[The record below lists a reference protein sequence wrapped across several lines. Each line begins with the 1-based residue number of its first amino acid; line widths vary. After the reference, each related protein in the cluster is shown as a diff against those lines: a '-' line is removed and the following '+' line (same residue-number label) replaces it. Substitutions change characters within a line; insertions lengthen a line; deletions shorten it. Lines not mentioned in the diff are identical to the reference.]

1 MYDMRC
7 FHGVA
12 LPAAILACS
21 IVSASATTLMV
32 GPGQKYA
39 IPSQAFKAAK
49 DGDTIL
55 IDAAGDYAGDRSYI
69 RANNLTIQGINGRP
83 HLTPPANGWA
93 LDGKGLWNVDGQ
105 NTTIDNIEISGVRQ
119 PGNGAAI
126 RFEGR
131 NLTIR
136 NCYFHDNND
145 GILTNETNIGNIL
158 IEYSEFDHNGAGDG
172 QSHNMYIN
180 HADSFTLRFCYSH
193 DAHQGHLVKSRANVN
208 YILYNR
214 LSDEDGD
221 TSYEIDLPVGGTSYV
236 VGNVIEQGP
245 KSPNY
250 NIISYGEESIYS
262 WGTLNPGTDLYV
274 VNNTIVN
281 DESQGT
287 FITVSPNVTTT
298 PLIQNNVFYGPGGI
312 SAAASAQ
319 IGNFNTKDSSTF
331 VDRANYDYHLTAKAG
346 AIGHGAPL
354 SQILSPGFSPAPLLE
369 YIHSPCSTSID
380 SGAFQYNGSS
390 GPILGPDT
398 CGNYDPAFT
407 VANGANYGPQV
418 AFGSIASILGPNLE
432 THEWQASTLPLPTS
446 TPDGISVTVNGTPAA
461 LFHANS
467 NEISFQVPYSTTPGM
482 ALAVVWNG
490 KTAVG
495 AEVLPVHQSAPGLFL
510 HSNSTQAMVQ
520 NRDNS
525 SNDKDHPAKSGDII
539 TAYLTGQGP
548 LSKGVKDGE
557 ETLDALATAQ
567 LPASA
572 TIGGKAAAIQFLGL
586 SPHSVDLLQAN
597 IQVPS
602 GLSAGAQPLI
612 VTIGGVASNAGM
624 IYAGN

>member
-83 HLTPPANGWA
+83 HLTPPSNGWA

-105 NTTIDNIEISGVRQ
+105 NTTIDNIEISGVWQ
-119 PGNGAAI
+119 PRNGAAI
-126 RFEGR
+126 RFEGQ

-172 QSHNMYIN
+172 QSHNIYIN
-180 HADSFTLRFCYSH
+180 KADSFTLRFCYSH
-193 DAHQGHLVKSRANVN
+193 DAHQGHLVKSRASVN

-250 NIISYGEESIYS
+250 NIVSYGEESIYS

-281 DESQGT
+281 DEPQGT
-287 FITVSPNVTTT
+287 FITVSPNVTTP
-298 PLIQNNVFYGPGGI
+298 PLIQNNIFYGPGGI

-346 AIGHGAPL
+346 AI
-354 SQILSPGFSPAPLLE
+354 
-369 YIHSPCSTSID
+369 
-380 SGAFQYNGSS
+380 QYNGSS

-461 LFHANS
+461 LFHPNS

-490 KTAVG
+490 KIAVG

-510 HSNSTQAMVQ
+510 HANSTQAVVQ
-520 NRDNS
+520 NQDNS
-525 SNDKDHPAKSGDII
+525 SNDKDHPAKSG
-539 TAYLTGQGP
+539 
-548 LSKGVKDGE
+548 
-557 ETLDALATAQ
+557 
-567 LPASA
+567 
-572 TIGGKAAAIQFLGL
+572 
-586 SPHSVDLLQAN
+586 
-597 IQVPS
+597 
-602 GLSAGAQPLI
+602 
-612 VTIGGVASNAGM
+612 
-624 IYAGN
+624 